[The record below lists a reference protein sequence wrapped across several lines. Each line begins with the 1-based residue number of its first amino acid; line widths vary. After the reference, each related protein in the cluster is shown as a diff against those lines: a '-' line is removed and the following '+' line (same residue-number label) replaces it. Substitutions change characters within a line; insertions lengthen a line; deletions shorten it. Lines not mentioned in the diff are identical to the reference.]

1 MTERIIY
8 FIKKGSAFL
17 QTLLCILIFIFPIT
31 GLPICSFATESGQR
45 PIEPADAYDRL
56 SDAFMAVPEPN
67 PPRIEEADRTSP
79 GLLGNATPRSTA
91 IMVEW
96 TYHKTMDN
104 EHPDDIEQQLLW
116 LTNRARANPSQEGQW
131 LATFDD
137 PYIDMARSYFGVDIA
152 LLQDEFASYAVK
164 PPAAFDVR
172 LYNAAKAQSED
183 LIQRD
188 AQDHNQQFDHIDAA
202 GFVYSQVRGIVFSY
216 AYTALYGHAA
226 FNIDWGVGDGTG
238 MQPGRGHRMAIM
250 SVDGNYTNVGV
261 AVIKEHEPSTGVGP
275 LVIAGNYCR
284 AYPNEP
290 DHYNRFIVGTVWSDS
305 NGNGQFDPEEGI
317 GGVTVMPDGG
327 TFYAVTSNSGGYAIP
342 ILVQGEFV
350 VTFSGS
356 SLVDDI
362 VQPVTVGSDSVLVDC
377 IVDQEV
383 FKPEVNTG
391 PASVLSSA
399 SVKLTGLV
407 NPNDHRAVYYFEY
420 GSIPDL
426 EYVTNDHVVQEDSTI
441 AINVKGLDP
450 ETTYYY
456 RIVAANSVG
465 TSYGRTALFY
475 NTYSEPEMPQTPS
488 GGGSGGGCYITAI
501 TGCSAAIY
509 GSCHLIILFA
519 VPFSVLTGR
528 FLWNYI
534 KPAV

>member
-1 MTERIIY
+1 MH
-8 FIKKGSAFL
+8 FIKIRRKSL
-17 QTLLCILIFIFPIT
+17 QTLFFMVIFIFLIA
-31 GLPICSFATESGQR
+31 GSPICSFATESGQR
-45 PIEPADAYDRL
+45 PNEPLDAYDKL
-56 SDAFMAVPEPN
+56 SNAFLAVPEPD

-79 GLLGNATPRSTA
+79 GLLSNATPRSTTMM
-91 IMVEW
+91 IEW

-104 EHPDDIEQQLLW
+104 EHPDATEQQLLW
-116 LTNRARANPSQEGQW
+116 LTNRARANPRQEGQW
-131 LATFDD
+131 LATVND
-137 PYIDMARSYFGVDIA
+137 PFINMARSHFGVDPA
-152 LLQDEFASYAVK
+152 LLQDEFANYSVK

-188 AQDHNQQFDHIDAA
+188 SQDHTQQFDHIDAA

-226 FNIDWGVGDGTG
+226 FNIDWGVGDVTG

-261 AVIKEHEPSTGVGP
+261 AAVKEHEPSTGVGP
-275 LVIAGNYCR
+275 LVITGNYCR

-290 DHYNRFIVGTVWSDS
+290 DHYNRFIVGTVWSDL
-305 NGNGQFDPEEGI
+305 NGNGLFDPDEGI
-317 GGVTVMPDGG
+317 GGVTAIPDGG
-327 TFYAVTSNSGGYAIP
+327 SFYAVTSNSGGYAIP
-342 ILVQGEFV
+342 ILVQGEIV

-356 SLVDDI
+356 SLVEDI

-383 FKPEVNTG
+383 YKPEVNTG
-391 PASVLSSA
+391 PVSVLSSV

-407 NPNDHRAVYYFEY
+407 NPNDHSAVYYFEY
-420 GSIPDL
+420 GSTPDL
-426 EYVTNDHVVQEDSTI
+426 EYVTNDYLVQEDSTI
-441 AINVKGLDP
+441 GIKVKGLDP

-465 TSYGRTALFY
+465 TSYGPTALFH
-475 NTYSEPEMPQTPS
+475 NTFSQPVVPQTPS

-501 TGCSAAIY
+501 TGCSAANY
-509 GSCHLIILFA
+509 GSYHLIILFA

-528 FLWNYI
+528 FLWNYL

>member
-45 PIEPADAYDRL
+45 PIEPVDAYDRL

-79 GLLGNATPRSTA
+79 ELLGNATPRSTT

-131 LATFDD
+131 LATFND

-275 LVIAGNYCR
+275 LVITGNYCR

-305 NGNGQFDPEEGI
+305 NGNGLFDPEEGI

-327 TFYAVTSNSGGYAIP
+327 SFYAVTSNSGGYAIP
-342 ILVQGEFV
+342 ILVQGEIV

-488 GGGSGGGCYITAI
+488 GGGGGGCYITAI

-509 GSCHLIILFA
+509 GSYHLIILFA